1 MIKIGQIGMGHNHGA
16 AKMQTFRKFPELFE
30 IVGIAPESDE
40 WLEKRGGL
48 PAYEG
53 LPILTE
59 EALLARCDAVLVE
72 TEIPLLTATAQKCVD
87 AGKHILMDKPA
98 SGTLAEFRKLLDT
111 AKEKGLV
118 VQLGYMYRYNPA
130 VLQALEKLENGTLG
144 RIYSINAE
152 MSACDPLKYRQWL
165 DSFPGGGMY
174 IFGSHMLDLVIR
186 FMGKPEKIMEDEAFF
201 DFLKTRKGLL
211 DGVCVS
217 GGEPTLQP
225 ELENL
230 LREIKNLGF
239 AVKLDTNGSHPHML
253 KHLVRENLIDYVAM
267 DIKNCPDRYAET
279 IGLSQMPAE
288 IEESIRFLMAG
299 EVDYEF
305 RTTVVLPL
313 HSEES
318 ISGMAR
324 WLLSLSG
331 GQKAKQLFLQPFV
344 DRDTVPVAG
353 LSAPDEKKLAK
364 FGEILASCT
373 EVVSVRGVK

>member
-48 PAYEG
+48 AAYEG

-186 FMGKPEKIMEDEAFF
+186 FMGKPEKIHSFFTRSGKDETSITDQCLA
-201 DFLKTRKGLL
+201 
-211 DGVCVS
+211 V
-217 GGEPTLQP
+217 LQYP
-225 ELENL
+225 
-230 LREIKNLGF
+230 
-239 AVKLDTNGSHPHML
+239 
-253 KHLVRENLIDYVAM
+253 
-267 DIKNCPDRYAET
+267 
-279 IGLSQMPAE
+279 Q
-288 IEESIRFLMAG
+288 
-299 EVDYEF
+299 
-305 RTTVVLPL
+305 
-313 HSEES
+313 
-318 ISGMAR
+318 GMAR
-324 WLLSLSG
+324 IFTSAVEVNG
-331 GQKAKQLFLQPFV
+331 YGRRQFV
-344 DRDTVPVAG
+344 VCGEKSTVSILPMERPCHMTYSDT
-353 LSAPDEKKLAK
+353 
-364 FGEILASCT
+364 EIAHHHHLDLK
-373 EVVSVRGVK
+373 EEIPVVSYPAECRYDLEVRSFYDYVTGVKVNPWSYAHDYTVQETLLEIIGGSHEKHTN